1 MIFLVGLTQH
11 EVDVVLTD
19 MPIISQ
25 CVLNQGI
32 SIVTTAFRESLI
44 ALIQVHT
51 VALCPCRN
59 PRKVLRM
66 RLTVREVQIVMQ
78 AVVLVV
84 KAQYLEQINVSRAI
98 PHETVYQSVALQEV
112 IHKQRI
118 GSRDVTMNVIIVY
131 SIPVCIVFIAIC
143 QTHLVVKHPR

>member
-1 MIFLVGLTQH
+1 MLFLVGLTQH

-32 SIVTTAFRESLI
+32 CIVTAAFRESLI

-98 PHETVYQSVALQEV
+98 PHETVY
-112 IHKQRI
+112 
-118 GSRDVTMNVIIVY
+118 
-131 SIPVCIVFIAIC
+131 
-143 QTHLVVKHPR
+143 